1 MTFINTIMKNVIFQL
16 IILIGLSIFI
26 TFYQFNHV
34 PKNLNFDEVE
44 FTKLSLSLQRKP
56 YVPYSELATG
66 HSTLYF
72 YVLLG
77 SFKLFG
83 INNFALRF
91 PSALFGILNVIIIYL
106 IFHIVF
112 KTKNLI
118 TNNSLI
124 LIKNNVIARRSRSN
138 PINIGCPIGN
148 GIATLTRLAGFARD
162 DKAFILAFIFLS
174 LRWYFNFSRFAFEA
188 TFLLFLEL
196 CSLFFLLKVKCHF
209 GERSDSRIKHSRFWS
224 SSPRCRPWRTLPL
237 AGSFGEA
244 GQSDVFFL
252 LLSGLFAGLAFN
264 SYTPGRIFF
273 LVPLFYLFITK
284 NKTKILPFLISFII
298 LTMPLSFYLIRN
310 PDIRVNQQSFL
321 TNNSVSITN
330 KFSYLGQNIVKTA
343 LMFNV
348 RGDVNGRHNYPLKSA
363 LNPLIGILFLV
374 GLIVGIHQR
383 QNKTNQLFL
392 IYFIISLIPTLLT
405 YPHENPHMLR
415 TFTVIPSIVYFIVL
429 GLQWLTKFIPNQYRK
444 ISIYIV
450 FMLLILSA
458 IYEIRTYFYYQNQV
472 FKQAFEI
479 KKDISQVIEK
489 DSL

>member
-44 FTKLSLSLQRKP
+44 FTKLSLSLQGKP
-56 YVPYSELATG
+56 YVPYSKLATG

-106 IFHIVF
+106 IFHIIF
-112 KTKNLI
+112 KTKSNF
-118 TNNSLI
+118 
-124 LIKNNVIARRSRSN
+124 KNNVIASPLSGRGNLVNIRRL
-138 PINIGCPIGN
+138 IGN
-148 GIATLTRLAGFARD
+148 GIATLTRLSGFARD

-415 TFTVIPSIVYFIVL
+415 TFTVIPSVVYFIVL

-479 KKDISQVIEK
+479 KKDISQVIGRQ
-489 DSL
+489 SL

>member
-1 MTFINTIMKNVIFQL
+1 
-16 IILIGLSIFI
+16 
-26 TFYQFNHV
+26 
-34 PKNLNFDEVE
+34 
-44 FTKLSLSLQRKP
+44 
-56 YVPYSELATG
+56 
-66 HSTLYF
+66 
-72 YVLLG
+72 
-77 SFKLFG
+77 
-83 INNFALRF
+83 
-91 PSALFGILNVIIIYL
+91 
-106 IFHIVF
+106 
-112 KTKNLI
+112 
-118 TNNSLI
+118 
-124 LIKNNVIARRSRSN
+124 
-138 PINIGCPIGN
+138 
-148 GIATLTRLAGFARD
+148 
-162 DKAFILAFIFLS
+162 
-174 LRWYFNFSRFAFEA
+174 
-188 TFLLFLEL
+188 
-196 CSLFFLLKVKCHF
+196 
-209 GERSDSRIKHSRFWS
+209 
-224 SSPRCRPWRTLPL
+224 
-237 AGSFGEA
+237 
-244 GQSDVFFL
+244 
-252 LLSGLFAGLAFN
+252 
-264 SYTPGRIFF
+264 
-273 LVPLFYLFITK
+273 
-284 NKTKILPFLISFII
+284 
-298 LTMPLSFYLIRN
+298 MPLSFYLIRN

>member
-16 IILIGLSIFI
+16 IILIGLSILI
-26 TFYQFNHV
+26 TFYQFNQV
-34 PKNLNFDEVE
+34 PKNLSFDEVE
-44 FTKLSLSLQRKP
+44 FAKLAISLDKQP
-56 YVPYSELATG
+56 YIPYNTLATG
-66 HSTLYF
+66 HPTLYF
-72 YVLLG
+72 YILLT
-77 SFKLFG
+77 SFKIFG

-91 PSALFGILNVIIIYL
+91 PSALFGILNVVIIYL
-106 IFHIVF
+106 IFHIIF
-112 KTKNLI
+112 KTKSNF
-118 TNNSLI
+118 
-124 LIKNNVIARRSRSN
+124 KNNVIASPLSGRGNLVNIRRL
-138 PINIGCPIGN
+138 IGN
-148 GIATLTRLAGFARD
+148 GIATLTRLSGFARD

>member
-16 IILIGLSIFI
+16 IILIGLSILI
-26 TFYQFNHV
+26 TFYQFNQV
-34 PKNLNFDEVE
+34 PKNLSFDEVE
-44 FTKLSLSLQRKP
+44 FAKLAISLDKQP
-56 YVPYSELATG
+56 YIPYNTLATG
-66 HSTLYF
+66 HPTLYF
-72 YVLLG
+72 YILLT
-77 SFKLFG
+77 SFKIFG

-91 PSALFGILNVIIIYL
+91 PSALFGILNVVIIYL
-106 IFHIVF
+106 IFHIIF
-112 KTKNLI
+112 KTKSNF
-118 TNNSLI
+118 
-124 LIKNNVIARRSRSN
+124 KNKVIASPLSGRGNLVNIRRL
-138 PINIGCPIGN
+138 IGN
-148 GIATLTRLAGFARD
+148 GIATLTRLSGFARD

>member
-16 IILIGLSIFI
+16 IILICLSILI
-26 TFYQFNHV
+26 TFYQFNQV
-34 PKNLNFDEVE
+34 PKNLSFDEVE
-44 FTKLSLSLQRKP
+44 FAKLAISLDKQP
-56 YVPYSELATG
+56 YIPYNTLATG
-66 HSTLYF
+66 HPTLYF
-72 YVLLG
+72 YILLT
-77 SFKLFG
+77 SFKIFG

-91 PSALFGILNVIIIYL
+91 PSALFGILNVVIIYL
-106 IFHIVF
+106 IFHIIF
-112 KTKNLI
+112 KTKSNF
-118 TNNSLI
+118 
-124 LIKNNVIARRSRSN
+124 KNNVIASPLSGRGNLVNIRRL
-138 PINIGCPIGN
+138 IGN

>member
-16 IILIGLSIFI
+16 IILICLSILI
-26 TFYQFNHV
+26 TFYQFNQV
-34 PKNLNFDEVE
+34 PKNLSFDEVE
-44 FTKLSLSLQRKP
+44 FAKLAISLDKQP
-56 YVPYSELATG
+56 YIPYNTLATG
-66 HSTLYF
+66 HPTLYF
-72 YVLLG
+72 YILLT
-77 SFKLFG
+77 SFKIFG

-91 PSALFGILNVIIIYL
+91 PSALFGILNVVIIYL
-106 IFHIVF
+106 IFHIIF
-112 KTKNLI
+112 KTKSNF
-118 TNNSLI
+118 
-124 LIKNNVIARRSRSN
+124 KNNVIASPLSGRGNLVNIRRL
-138 PINIGCPIGN
+138 IGN
-148 GIATLTRLAGFARD
+148 GIATLTRLSGFARD